1 MSVDDSRPIWIQLVD
16 TFSRNIAAG
25 DWPAGTKIPSVR
37 ELALAA
43 EVNPNTIQ
51 RALTQLDSL
60 GLTTAERAQG
70 RFVTT
75 DTALIVRAQHDLA
88 TDATDAHVV
97 ALSALGLSL
106 NDALEL
112 LRSRW
117 DRSSAKE
124 NHE

>member
-43 EVNPNTIQ
+43 EVN
-51 RALTQLDSL
+51 QLDSL

-117 DRSSAKE
+117 DRSSSKE